1 MSPYEILHAGGSIEH
16 WNEEPG
22 QRWME
27 RLAAHFIKAVWL
39 NPRSEERWDY
49 VQSLQMIRR
58 LMGGRM
64 YPLTLD
70 GLDEAMR
77 ELGR

>member
-1 MSPYEILHAGGSIEH
+1 ML
-16 WNEEPG
+16 
-22 QRWME
+22 
-27 RLAAHFIKAVWL
+27 KT
-39 NPRSEERWDY
+39 
-49 VQSLQMIRR
+49 

-77 ELGR
+77 ELGRKR